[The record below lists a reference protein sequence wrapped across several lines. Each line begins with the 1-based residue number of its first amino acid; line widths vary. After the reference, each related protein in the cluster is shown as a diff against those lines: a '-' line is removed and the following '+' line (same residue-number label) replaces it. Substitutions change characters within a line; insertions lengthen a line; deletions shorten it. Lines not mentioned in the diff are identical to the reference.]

1 MRYLNRGALKA
12 LSVVG
17 LVVAGGAMAQQKP
30 VGVPSVAPPGSD
42 AAPPPN
48 LPGGGPSATSGS
60 TATARFDEVGYAAID
75 GDMRGVTAAAASL
88 RPGSYVEITAL
99 DNGRVILAMVAPGKP
114 PAGRLAALSMGAA
127 RALGAGGGGAIAVR
141 IREVQPQAGD
151 EAALKRGQP
160 ASPRLDAPA
169 SLLTGLRARLADV
182 ASAQPAK
189 PASPVGGQRPVP
201 PTAHSPAAMPP
212 ASHAKPPV
220 AKPASKPAPPKAEPA
235 KPAATGRYHVQVGAF
250 ANEANA
256 RKLAARLGG
265 HVSPSGKLWL
275 VELGPFADARAA
287 QQARDGAAKHGY
299 GDARVRKD

>member
-1 MRYLNRGALKA
+1 
-12 LSVVG
+12 
-17 LVVAGGAMAQQKP
+17 
-30 VGVPSVAPPGSD
+30 
-42 AAPPPN
+42 
-48 LPGGGPSATSGS
+48 
-60 TATARFDEVGYAAID
+60 
-75 GDMRGVTAAAASL
+75 
-88 RPGSYVEITAL
+88 
-99 DNGRVILAMVAPGKP
+99 
-114 PAGRLAALSMGAA
+114 MGAA

-182 ASAQPAK
+182 ANAQPAK
-189 PASPVGGQRPVP
+189 PASLVGGQRPVP
-201 PTAHSPAAMPP
+201 PATHSPAAMPP
-212 ASHAKPPV
+212 VSHAKPPV